1 MSAGTPGAALLVGL
15 LVLAACLVGSAPSPA
30 TRLSGRPRR
39 HGRGPRRGGTRGAG
53 SRAHPPPAL
62 DLPLLLDLVAAASRS
77 GAPAPDALDAALDV
91 LPGEAAPGSCPSLAA
106 LRRVHARLALGAPAE
121 AAWADVPAELEPL
134 RGPVLLSAG
143 TGAPAA
149 DLLEAAAAQARRDGR
164 RTAEVA
170 AARLGA
176 LLVLPLGLCTLPAF
190 VLLGVVPVLLSLA
203 GDLLGAL

>member
-1 MSAGTPGAALLVGL
+1 MSAGTPGAVLLVGL
-15 LVLAACLVGSAPSPA
+15 LVLAACLLGAAPSPA
-30 TRLSGRPRR
+30 TRLSARPRR
-39 HGRGPRRGGTRGAG
+39 RARRPRRGRTGGRGPR
-53 SRAHPPPAL
+53 AHTPPAL

-77 GAPAPDALDAALDV
+77 GAPAPDALDAVLGAL
-91 LPGEAAPGSCPSLAA
+91 PEQAAQGSCPSLAA

-134 RGPVLLSAG
+134 RGPVLLSAA

-164 RTAEVA
+164 RAAEVA

-203 GDLLGAL
+203 GDVLPGS